1 MQSVT
6 VAHWAYTAQ
15 YLGLSHATTICH
27 PHHIRLNSEAMIPAG
42 SWTQFLWKRPIHRLL
57 AICGVF
63 AVILFFYFP
72 FGSSR
77 QMPYHLGYDFQSGS
91 RPQQYPSLRPYPPPL
106 RPDPNSLIMSNLWE
120 ERAHQ
125 VREAFRYAWEG
136 YQNHAVGW
144 DELTPVDGG
153 KVNK

>member
-1 MQSVT
+1 MTLAS
-6 VAHWAYTAQ
+6 
-15 YLGLSHATTICH
+15 
-27 PHHIRLNSEAMIPAG
+27 
-42 SWTQFLWKRPIHRLL
+42 SWTPFFCKRPIHRLL

-63 AVILFFYFP
+63 VTVSLFFFP

-77 QMPYHLGYDFQSGS
+77 QMPCHTKCDSQFRG
-91 RPQQYPSLRPYPPPL
+91 RPQQYLPPRPYPPPF
-106 RPDPNSLIMSNLWE
+106 RPEPDSAIMSSLWE
-120 ERAHQ
+120 ERAQQ

-136 YQNHAVGW
+136 YQEHAVGW